1 MSVTLPVIYEQGIL
15 RPLAPLTLP
24 ESSRIT
30 VQIVDQEPGEY
41 ALSFQRA
48 LTDLRRLLQSVEQNW
63 SNALVRQVF
72 VQLLE
77 PQLRTLWRFA
87 PPFLSELCGLLVLAA
102 SHVDAKQLTH
112 AQLQA
117 LHFGVSLL
125 THPTVTDADLDEVQ
139 DRCILAGI
147 PPALTFPAVMV
158 QSYIDEL

>member
-15 RPLAPLTLP
+15 RPLEPLALP

-30 VQIVDQEPGEY
+30 VQILGQEPAEY

-48 LTDLRRLLQSVEQNW
+48 LADLRRLLQSVEQNW

-72 VQLLE
+72 VQLIE

-87 PPFLSELCGLLVLAA
+87 PPLLSELGGMLVLAA
-102 SHVDAKQLTH
+102 THLDAQRLTQE
-112 AQLQA
+112 QLQA
-117 LHFGVSLL
+117 LRVGVSLL
-125 THPTVTDADLDEVQ
+125 AHPTVTDTELDEWQ

-147 PPALTFPAVMV
+147 PPALTFPEAMV

>member
-1 MSVTLPVIYEQGIL
+1 M
-15 RPLAPLTLP
+15 
-24 ESSRIT
+24 T
-30 VQIVDQEPGEY
+30 VQILGEEPGEY

-72 VQLLE
+72 VQLIE

-87 PPFLSELCGLLVLAA
+87 PPVLSELGGMLVLAA

-112 AQLQA
+112 EQLQA

-125 THPTVTDADLDEVQ
+125 TRPMVTDADLDDLQ

-147 PPALTFPAVMV
+147 PPALTFPATMV
-158 QSYIDEL
+158 QSYVDEL

>member
-15 RPLAPLTLP
+15 RPLEPLTLP
-24 ESSRIT
+24 ESSRMT
-30 VQIVDQEPGEY
+30 VQILGEELDEY

-48 LTDLRRLLQSVEQNW
+48 LADLQRLLQSVEQNW

-72 VQLLE
+72 IQLIE

-87 PPFLSELCGLLVLAA
+87 PPSLSELCGLLVLAA
-102 SHVDAKQLTH
+102 SHVDAKQLTLE
-112 AQLQA
+112 QLQA
-117 LHFGVSLL
+117 LHFGLSLL
-125 THPTVTDADLDEVQ
+125 TRPTVTDVDLDELQ

-147 PPALTFPAVMV
+147 PPALTFPTAMV